1 MHVEQVRRAV
11 RNVPTHTLTPC
22 ELRPREPDE
31 EEALA
36 FASGREPAHER
47 ASEWSALLAALALA
61 VFLLAAMLR

>member
-1 MHVEQVRRAV
+1 M
-11 RNVPTHTLTPC
+11 RNVPTHTITPC

-47 ASEWSALLAALALA
+47 ASEWSVVLGAIGLA
-61 VFLLAAMLR
+61 VFLLAALFR